1 MILLSEI
8 RLLQKQYILKALP
21 VKAVNGQDER
31 RISCAAID
39 SPARSCSAVIK
50 AGKPQGCLPASFDF
64 DWPQIEANFDRYLQ
78 SPELLQTLVFCD
90 TILILRKRGV
100 PNNRWNINII
110 AKVFPV
116 KSPQIRPYI
125 SEFAEWEWFQRPGK
139 AWNDWVFEG
148 LRPFVA
154 TIWQHF
160 FIIHKKRANWFW
172 LVS

>member
-64 DWPQIEANFDRYLQ
+64 EWRSVAEIGLKLRPISTGTCKARNSCKLWFSVILFWYWENEVSQITGEMLTY
-78 SPELLQTLVFCD
+78 
-90 TILILRKRGV
+90 LRKFFLRNHLKYTLLYLNLPSG
-100 PNNRWNINII
+100 NKFLHTESLENQGLLTQW
-110 AKVFPV
+110 
-116 KSPQIRPYI
+116 S
-125 SEFAEWEWFQRPGK
+125 S
-139 AWNDWVFEG
+139 AWQQDW
-148 LRPFVA
+148 
-154 TIWQHF
+154 
-160 FIIHKKRANWFW
+160 
-172 LVS
+172 S